1 MEVKVRSGEMHF
13 TKLDLITQKIEAK
26 MEEFGDYDKRVVTA
40 LSHLTELQNSMNKRF
55 EKMESKLDST
65 LTKFDVKIDSLKYL
79 ETLVSKNT

>member
-40 LSHLTELQNSMNKRF
+40 LSHLTEL
-55 EKMESKLDST
+55 
-65 LTKFDVKIDSLKYL
+65 
-79 ETLVSKNT
+79 